1 MKMENDTDTGFI
13 AIAALRYA
21 IGRRSYAP
29 GLVADW
35 IKRHWGDF
43 QDCDKTTMFKN
54 LESEIE
60 SFEKFPDIN
69 TLGDPCDKK
78 TWYALRDWMKENTK
92 KAGEK

>member
-21 IGRRSYAP
+21 IGRRSCAP

-43 QDCDKTTMFKN
+43 QDCDKTTMLKG
-54 LESEIE
+54 LEDEIE
-60 SFEKFPDIN
+60 RHEWCPSMN
-69 TLGDPCDKK
+69 TLGDPCDER
-78 TWYALRDWMKENTK
+78 TWYGLRDWMKENIQ